1 MKCPLFGGRLYKGNR
16 GGLPMKL
23 YGPSALERAMKIQE
37 VILRAMSG
45 QLKWTQ
51 AADILAISPRSLRR
65 WRGRYEL
72 YGYDGLL
79 DRRTGKPSPRRAPVA
94 EVEKVLRLYR
104 ERYQGFNVRHF
115 HGIARREH
123 EISLSYSFVKKLQ
136 EAGLVKKR
144 RKRGR
149 HRKRRERRAL
159 FGEMLHLDGSRHR
172 WLARNAEQYQTMIT
186 VVDDATNGLLYA
198 QLWKKESTWA
208 VMTALGEVIE
218 TYGIPMALYTDRA
231 SWAFHTPKAG
241 GRVDK
246 ENLTQVGR
254 CLARLGVE
262 HIPSYSP
269 QARGRSERI
278 NRTLQDRLVNELRIA
293 RISTI
298 KGANRYLRQ
307 RFLPQYNQEFKRKPA
322 LPQSAFVPAGNAN
335 LNQILCL
342 EEGRTVAKDN
352 TVVMNKVRL
361 QIDKQ
366 PGRASCAGLRVIV
379 RKHLDNTHTVWWGT
393 RLLGRYNAKGKP
405 VPKQLTHSTEL
416 QASNRIPVAKA
427 SSC

>member
-1 MKCPLFGGRLYKGNR
+1 M
-16 GGLPMKL
+16 
-23 YGPSALERAMKIQE
+23 
-37 VILRAMSG
+37 
-45 QLKWTQ
+45 
-51 AADILAISPRSLRR
+51 
-65 WRGRYEL
+65 
-72 YGYDGLL
+72 
-79 DRRTGKPSPRRAPVA
+79 A

-123 EISLSYSFVKKLQ
+123 EVSLSYSFVKKALQ

-172 WLARNAEQYQTMIT
+172 WLARKAEQYQTMIT

-198 QLWKKESTWA
+198 QLWEKEATWA

-307 RFLPQYNQEFKRKPA
+307 RFLPQYNQEFKREPPR
-322 LPQSAFVPAGNAN
+322 PQNAFVAVGTAN
-335 LNQILCL
+335 LKHILCL

-361 QIDKQ
+361 QIEKQ
-366 PGRASCAGLRVIV
+366 PGRASCAGLRVTV

-393 RLLGRYNAKGKP
+393 RLLGCYDAKGKP
-405 VPKQLTHSTEL
+405 LTNYPETKQT
-416 QASNRIPVAKA
+416 PVAKA
-427 SSC
+427 SSW